1 MKHTEEEK
9 IVNEENT
16 EEKTEEKPKKV
27 LQEKPNEKPTQEEK
41 SVRILQDNTNS
52 EVTDYGVISNL
63 NAILKVENLHIEEE
77 RKKGN
82 NANVASQR
90 NLFEEI
96 SKTEKR

>member
-9 IVNEENT
+9 IVNEEKT
-16 EEKTEEKPKKV
+16 DEKTEEKPKKV

-41 SVRILQDNTNS
+41 SVGILQDNTNS

-77 RKKGN
+77 RKIMRTLHHKEIYLKKSVKLKKGN
-82 NANVASQR
+82 
-90 NLFEEI
+90 I
-96 SKTEKR
+96 